1 MLDSKVKE
9 KIIKVKYAIKMT
21 RMNSLVSLKT
31 LNFSYNGSIDLSRA
45 VTKSVINDEHME
57 QGWTQNI
64 VV

>member
-1 MLDSKVKE
+1 MKE
-9 KIIKVKYAIKMT
+9 KIIKIKYAIKMT